1 MLRSLTY
8 LRIHACALY
17 RRPRQ
22 GRQAGGPNEDYS
34 PLSGQDYFA
43 QALAVQVKHR
53 NDDNSKAGPSTFRV
67 YYTPPSSASSG
78 TQHGGGA
85 SQDEEED
92 EESSVVFVC
101 HHGAG
106 YSAMSFALL
115 AKEIAEASKGSAG
128 ILALD
133 CRGHGMS
140 RDMSGMLRVLPK
152 PLRIFLFT
160 GKTACHDEH
169 NLSIDTLA
177 DDLVQVLSEVFPD
190 KCSSPDLILVGHS
203 MVSFI
208 SHERTKQYTT

>member
-1 MLRSLTY
+1 MLVTL
-8 LRIHACALY
+8 H

-22 GRQAGGPNEDYS
+22 GRQAGAHHEDYS

-43 QALAVQVKHR
+43 QALAVQVNHPS
-53 NDDNSKAGPSTFRV
+53 DDNSTAGPSTFRA

-78 TQHGGGA
+78 TGRVGAA

-115 AKEIAEASKGSAG
+115 AREITEASKGSAG

-140 RDMSGMLRVLPK
+140 MDMSGMTPALPK
-152 PLRIFLFT
+152 SVPMLLFT

-177 DDLVQVLSEVFPD
+177 DDLLQVLCEVFPD
-190 KCSSPDLILVGHS
+190 KHTSPHLILVGHS
-203 MVSFI
+203 MVSFMY
-208 SHERTKQYTT
+208 HERTKLHST